1 MPQVATK
8 LFRKPE
14 DAEKALA
21 ELKSSGYKAEGLGIL
36 VAEGS
41 DGKRFASKDAP
52 KTEVAILPGAG
63 IVVAI
68 GAAANALSGAAGKD
82 PDTAL
87 AALWSVP
94 EETIDYYRL
103 GISLGGVVISVDA
116 GSGDLAKAA
125 GILRAASKSE
135 SDCKPMGVSSPGFA
149 GASRMS
155 ATHPIDS
162 LMSGDFQ
169 R

>member
-21 ELKSSGYKAEGLGIL
+21 ELKSSGYKAGGLGIL

-41 DGKRFASKDAP
+41 DGKRFVSKDAP
-52 KTEVAILPGAG
+52 NTEVVILPGVG
-63 IVVAI
+63 MVVAI
-68 GAAANALSGAAGKD
+68 GAAAAALGGAAGKD
-82 PDTAL
+82 PNTAL

-94 EETIDYYRL
+94 EETIDYYQL
-103 GISLGGVVISVDA
+103 GVSLGGVVVSVDA
-116 GSGDLAKAA
+116 ASGDLAKAA
-125 GILRAASKSE
+125 GILRSASKTE
-135 SDCKPMGVSSPGFA
+135 RECKPGGGSSPGFA
-149 GASRMS
+149 AASRMS

-169 R
+169 K